1 MGSEEPIEILLNEV
15 QHFILASHLF
25 WGIWS
30 IVNSRMSKIK
40 FGYRVNIY
48 RFYYI
53 LFLESNL
60 IKMDVFKKKILSII

>member
-1 MGSEEPIEILLNEV
+1 MGQTEPIELIIDEV

-30 IVNSRMSKIK
+30 IVNSRMSKIT

-48 RFYYI
+48 LPF
-53 LFLESNL
+53 NL
-60 IKMDVFKKKILSII
+60 ILIKN